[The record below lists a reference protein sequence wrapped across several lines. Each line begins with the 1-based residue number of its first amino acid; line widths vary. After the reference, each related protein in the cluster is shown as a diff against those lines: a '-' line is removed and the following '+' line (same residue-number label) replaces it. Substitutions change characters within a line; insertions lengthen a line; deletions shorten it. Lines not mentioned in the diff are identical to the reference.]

1 MDSSQILA
9 LIKKHEE
16 TRLLIIGQSY
26 ALEGL
31 KNFNKGFIDNGIP
44 SKHNFFSREVELT
57 NN

>member
-26 ALEGL
+26 ALEAL
-31 KNFNKGFIDNGIP
+31 KNFNKGLIDNGIP
-44 SKHNFFSREVELT
+44 SKHNFFNREVELT